1 MWGASYAQ
9 GGYSPNHELGERFF
23 FYLAHDGKWAN
34 SPPQKQA
41 RYLLSWVHP
50 GERGRQILIRGGL
63 PLLLPLLLSLSL
75 QLFHHLD
82 PGQEKASLEA
92 EARCDAWAA
101 GRSRE
106 RRQEEE
112 GDPSLTQTNF
122 CLPSF
127 PLLLP
132 NSRTNISSKVG
143 KKEGR
148 RKCMDLP
155 YKATKK
161 RGTGIWIKFD
171 ALPKVQFPAMHITDK
186 RRKGRNG
193 NSLSSHGRQGQ
204 LPFSSSSP
212 FFPFSFLEVA
222 SSVVRRLWAKKG
234 KGRNPMKI

>member
-1 MWGASYAQ
+1 MRRYRRRCGAPHTQ
-9 GGYSPNHELGERFF
+9 GGYSPNHKLGERFF
-23 FYLAHDGKWAN
+23 FYLGHDGKWAN
-34 SPPQKQA
+34 SPPPKHA
-41 RYLLSWVHP
+41 RYLLSWVYP
-50 GERGRQILIRGGL
+50 GERGRQILIRGG
-63 PLLLPLLLSLSL
+63 LLPLLLSLSL

-101 GRSRE
+101 GGSRE

-132 NSRTNISSKVG
+132 NSTTNISSKVG

-155 YKATKK
+155 YST
-161 RGTGIWIKFD
+161 RP
-171 ALPKVQFPAMHITDK
+171 PKSGV
-186 RRKGRNG
+186 
-193 NSLSSHGRQGQ
+193 
-204 LPFSSSSP
+204 
-212 FFPFSFLEVA
+212 LEY
-222 SSVVRRLWAKKG
+222 G
-234 KGRNPMKI
+234 